1 MGQKVHPFST
11 RIGVIRGW
19 ESRWFAEKSYA
30 ANILEDWKIRNF
42 IKEKL
47 EHAGIARVEIER
59 TAGKV
64 LVIVHTAKPGIII
77 GKKGSEVDELKK
89 KIQNITKK
97 DIYISIME
105 VRNPAIDAQI
115 VSKSVAVQ
123 LEKRIS
129 HKRAMKKAVIA
140 ALAAGAKGIKIMCS
154 GRLGGNDIARRE
166 WYREGRVPLHTF
178 RANIDYGATEAM
190 CAYGKIGVKVW
201 IFKGEVL
208 PGSGFINMTETKEVR
223 DPRDSRKD
231 HRRHD
236 SRPGDRVARPAAD
249 AAVKTPA
256 VEVKTE
262 EKK

>member
-1 MGQKVHPFST
+1 MGQKVHPFSV
-11 RIGVIRGW
+11 RIGIIRGW
-19 ESRWFAEKSYA
+19 ESRWFTEKSYA
-30 ANILEDWKIRNF
+30 VNILEDWKIRNF

-59 TAGKV
+59 TVGKV

-89 KIQNITKK
+89 TIQKMTKK
-97 DIYISIME
+97 DVYINIQE
-105 VRNPAIDAQI
+105 VRHPAIDAQL
-115 VSKSVAVQ
+115 VSKSIAVQ

-129 HKRAMKKAVIA
+129 HKRAMKKAIIA
-140 ALAAGAKGIKIMCS
+140 ALAGGAKGIKIMCS

-208 PGSGFINMTETKEVR
+208 PGSGFVNMTDSKDVR
-223 DPRDSRKD
+223 EGRNEGREGRRDN
-231 HRRHD
+231 RRHE
-236 SRPGDRVARPAAD
+236 RPSAAPAE
-249 AAVKTPA
+249 VKAPA
-256 VEVKTE
+256 VETPKTTGA
-262 EKK
+262 

>member
-1 MGQKVHPFST
+1 MGQKVHPFSV
-11 RIGVIRGW
+11 RIGIIRGW
-19 ESRWFAEKSYA
+19 ESRWFTEKSYA
-30 ANILEDWKIRNF
+30 VNILEDWKIRNF

-59 TAGKV
+59 TVGKV

-89 KIQNITKK
+89 TIQKMTKK
-97 DIYISIME
+97 DVYINIQE
-105 VRNPAIDAQI
+105 VRHPAVDAQL
-115 VSKSVAVQ
+115 VSKSIAVQ

-129 HKRAMKKAVIA
+129 HKRAMKKAIIA
-140 ALAAGAKGIKIMCS
+140 ALAGGAKGIKIMCS

-208 PGSGFINMTETKEVR
+208 PGSGFVNMT
-223 DPRDSRKD
+223 DSRD
-231 HRRHD
+231 VREGRNESGRDGRREGRRHEK
-236 SRPGDRVARPAAD
+236 SSTSTNESKT
-249 AAVKTPA
+249 AVVEAPKET
-256 VEVKTE
+256 EVK
-262 EKK
+262 